1 MGKAVSEPMSRF
13 MVFALLCWFSAA
25 ANAASTILV
34 FGDSLS
40 AGYGLRTSDAWPSL
54 LAEQL
59 RTAKPGYTVINASIS
74 GETTAGGRTRLPAAL
89 AQHRPEILILA
100 LGANDGLRGLSLDA
114 MRDNLQAMISAAQQA
129 RAKVLLV
136 GMEIPP
142 NYGPAFTA
150 KFRTVFQDLAAR
162 NKTALVPFLLDG
174 FGDKRDY
181 FQADT
186 IHPTAA
192 AQPLIL
198 KNVWPK
204 LRPLLGT

>member
-1 MGKAVSEPMSRF
+1 MSRF
-13 MVFALLCWFSAA
+13 ILVTLLCWFSAT

-40 AGYGLRTSDAWPSL
+40 AGYGLRTSEAWPSL
-54 LAEQL
+54 LA
-59 RTAKPGYTVINASIS
+59 AKLDAARPGYQVVNASIS
-74 GETTAGGRTRLPAAL
+74 GETTAGGRTRLPGAL
-89 AQHRPEILILA
+89 AQHRPDIVILA

-114 MRDNLQAMISAAQQA
+114 MRDNLQAMVSAAQQA
-129 RAKVLLV
+129 RAKVVLA

-150 KFRTVFQDLAAR
+150 KFRTVFAEIAAR

-174 FGDKRDY
+174 FADRREL

-198 KNVWPK
+198 NNVWPK
-204 LRPLLGT
+204 LQPLLAR

>member
-1 MGKAVSEPMSRF
+1 MSRF
-13 MVFALLCWFSAA
+13 IVFALLCWFSAA
-25 ANAASTILV
+25 ANAASTVLV

-40 AGYGLRTSDAWPSL
+40 AGYGLRTADAWPSL
-54 LAEQL
+54 LAAQL
-59 RTAKPGYTVINASIS
+59 DTARPGYRVVNASIS

-89 AQHRPEILILA
+89 AQHRPEVVILA

-114 MRDNLQAMISAAQQA
+114 MRDNLQAMVAAARQA

-150 KFRTVFQDLAAR
+150 KFRTVFQDVAAR
-162 NKTALVPFLLDG
+162 NKTALLPFLLDG
-174 FGDKRDY
+174 FADRREL

-198 KNVWPK
+198 KNVWPR
-204 LRPLLGT
+204 LQPLLGH